1 MGFLGRTK
9 MTAKMAECLSE
20 AVEGTIRLWIP
31 GRKEAGPIRLLRID
45 PETLSH
51 TGECSW
57 VAETVPDGERVL
69 VKDYDI
75 GRKMT
80 PMEVL
85 AWAAK

>member
-1 MGFLGRTK
+1 MGFLDKNRLE
-9 MTAKMAECLSE
+9 AETRERLDSCLRSE
-20 AVEGTIRLWIP
+20 VRLWIP

-57 VAETVPDGERVL
+57 IAETVPDGERVL

-75 GRKMT
+75 GRKMN